1 VRVSRISRRGSLVGG
16 AKPRVELAP
25 PYEYTLGQ
33 EACELAKRAGLVPDP
48 WQADAVNLMLACR
61 ADGKWACYEYGE
73 IVARQNG
80 KGSILEIR
88 ALAGFLLLGESLI
101 MWSAH
106 EYKTSMEAFRR
117 CRTLLRRLGK
127 QVNPNNENLWDIDGV
142 LVKFVNTNGEEGFER
157 LDTEARIKFV
167 ARSKGSGRG
176 FSGDLV
182 IIDESFAFTA
192 EQQDALMPAM
202 AARPNAQIIY
212 TSSPPLNGESGEVM
226 FNLKRRADAG
236 GDDSL
241 GWRDWGIAGDLD
253 SLDEIDLDDRRLW
266 AASNPALGM
275 RLTEET
281 ILRERRAM
289 GNAGFARERLC
300 IWPKISQGNAV
311 IDPAVWARLADASSE
326 RDRESGVAIGIDV
339 SPLRDYTAV
348 CVYGLRADGLGHT
361 QLADYRPGAKW
372 LVPRLVELRE
382 ALGPISIAMGRG
394 TFAFLETLL
403 DKHDFH
409 RPEDPEAPQPG
420 DLAVTNAVDMAAAA
434 GQLLEAVREESF
446 RVVPNRH
453 LDVAVALAKTR
464 STGETIAWTVK
475 GVEGDISPL
484 VAMTLARWSY
494 VTRSHLLEG
503 SQYDVLQS
511 IF

>member
-1 VRVSRISRRGSLVGG
+1 MSPTSVRGSLRGA

-25 PYEYTLGQ
+25 PYEYTLGP

-48 WQADAVNLMLACR
+48 WQADAIDLMLACR

-88 ALAGFLLLGESLI
+88 VLAGFLLLGEQLI

-117 CRTLLRRLGK
+117 MRTLIRRLGR

-142 LVKFVNTNGEEGFER
+142 LIKIVNTNGEEGFER
-157 LDTEARIKFV
+157 TDTEARIKFV

-182 IIDESFAFTA
+182 IIDESFAFTL

-202 AARPNAQIIY
+202 AARPNAQIVY
-212 TSSPPLNGESGEVM
+212 TSSPPLNGVTGEVM

-241 GWRDWGIAGDLD
+241 GWRDWGVAGDLD
-253 SLDEIDLDDRRLW
+253 HLEDIDLDDRSLW

-281 ILRERRAM
+281 ILRERRSM
-289 GNAGFARERLC
+289 GAAGFARERLC
-300 IWPKISQGNAV
+300 IWPQISRGNLV
-311 IDPAVWARLADASSE
+311 IDPAVWVRLADEDSRRTGA
-326 RDRESGVAIGIDV
+326 VAIGVDL
-339 SPLRDYTAV
+339 SPLRDYAAV
-348 CVYGLRADGLGHT
+348 GVYGLREDGLGHF
-361 QLADYRPGAKW
+361 QLADYRPGTKW

-382 ALGPISIAMGRG
+382 ALEPVTVAMGRA
-394 TFAFLETLL
+394 THAFLKIGLEEAGFTLPETA
-403 DKHDFH
+403 D
-409 RPEDPEAPQPG
+409 DPEVG
-420 DLAVTNAVDMAAAA
+420 DLAVTGPVDMAAAT
-434 GQLLEAVREESF
+434 GQILEAVREESF
-446 RVVPNRH
+446 RYVPARH
-453 LDVAVALAKTR
+453 LDLAVAGAKTR
-464 STGETIAWTVK
+464 QTGDTIAWTAK
-475 GVEGDISPL
+475 GAEVDTSPL
-484 VAMTLARWSY
+484 VAMTVARWSY
-494 VTRSHLLEG
+494 GARSHLLAEQTYDLLG
-503 SQYDVLQS
+503 SV
-511 IF
+511 F

>member
-1 VRVSRISRRGSLVGG
+1 MSRISQRGSLKG
-16 AKPRVELAP
+16 ARRPRVELAP
-25 PYEYTLGQ
+25 PFAYSLGA
-33 EACELAKRAGLVPDP
+33 EALELAERAGLVADP
-48 WQADAVNLMLACR
+48 WQADAVHLMLACR
-61 ADGKWACYEYGE
+61 EDGQWACYEYGE

-88 ALAGFLLLGESLI
+88 ALAGFLLLGEQTI

-117 CRTLLRRLGK
+117 CRTLLRRLGT
-127 QVNPNNENLWDIDGV
+127 QVGNNENLFEIDGV
-142 LVKFVNTNGEEGFER
+142 RVKISNTNGEESFER

-182 IIDESFAFTA
+182 IIDESFAFTV

-212 TSSPPLNGESGEVM
+212 TSSPPLDGVSGEVM

-241 GWRDWGIAGDLD
+241 GWRDWGVDGDLD
-253 SLDEIDLDDRRLW
+253 HLDGIDLDDRRLW
-266 AASNPALGM
+266 AASNPALGT
-275 RLTEET
+275 RLTAET

-289 GNAGFARERLC
+289 GARGFARERLC
-300 IWPKISQGNAV
+300 IWPRLSQGNVV
-311 IDPAVWARLADASSE
+311 IDPAAWARLADAGSV
-326 RDRESGVAIGIDV
+326 RDRESGVAVGVDV
-339 SPLRDYTAV
+339 SPLRDYAAV
-348 CVYGLRADGLGHT
+348 SVYGVRADGLGHT
-361 QLADYRPGAKW
+361 QMADYRPGTKW
-372 LVPRLVELRE
+372 LVPRLVELRD
-382 ALGPISIAMGRG
+382 ALGPVAVAMGRG
-394 TFAFLETLL
+394 TFAFLETALS
-403 DKHDFH
+403 KAGFE
-409 RPEDPEAPQPG
+409 RPEDPEAPGAG

-446 RVVPNRH
+446 RVVPSQH
-453 LDVAVALAKTR
+453 LEAAVASAKTR
-464 STGETIAWTVK
+464 QTGETIAWTVK

-484 VAMTLARWSY
+484 VAMTLARWSF
-494 VTRSHLLEG
+494 VTRSHLLDAAA
-503 SQYDVLQS
+503 YDVLES

>member
-1 VRVSRISRRGSLVGG
+1 MSRTSRRESLKG
-16 AKPRVELAP
+16 ARRPRVELSP
-25 PYEYTLGQ
+25 PYEYTLGP
-33 EACELAKRAGLVPDP
+33 EACELAKRAGLVADP

-61 ADGKWACYEYGE
+61 DDGKWACYEYGE

-88 ALAGFLLLGESLI
+88 ALAGFLLLGEQLI

-127 QVNPNNENLWDIDGV
+127 QVSPNNENLWDVDGV
-142 LVKFVNTNGEEGFER
+142 LIKIVNTNGEEGFER

-253 SLDEIDLDDRRLW
+253 HLDDLDLDDRSLW

-281 ILRERRAM
+281 ILRERRSM

-300 IWPKISQGNAV
+300 IWPRISQGNV
-311 IDPAVWARLADASSE
+311 IVDPAAWARMADADSQ
-326 RDRESGVAIGIDV
+326 RDREAGVAIGLDV
-339 SPLRDYTAV
+339 SPLRDYSAI
-348 CVYGLRADGLGHT
+348 CVYGVRADGLGHV
-361 QLADYRPGAKW
+361 QLADYRPGTKW
-372 LVPRLVELRE
+372 IVPRLIELRE
-382 ALGPISIAMGRG
+382 ALEPVAISMGRG
-394 TFAFLETLL
+394 TFAFLETAL
-403 DKHDFH
+403 DKADFR
-409 RPEDPEAPQPG
+409 RPEDAEAPASG
-420 DLAVTNAVDMAAAA
+420 DLAVTNAVDMAAAT

-446 RVVPNRH
+446 CYLRSPH
-453 LDVAVALAKTR
+453 LDSAVASAKTR

-494 VTRSHLLEG
+494 MTRSHLLEG
-503 SQYDVLQS
+503 SQYDVLES
-511 IF
+511 VF

>member
-1 VRVSRISRRGSLVGG
+1 VSRTSRRESLKG
-16 AKPRVELAP
+16 ASKPRVELAP
-25 PYEYTLGQ
+25 PYEYTLGP
-33 EACELAKRAGLVPDP
+33 EACELAKQAGLVADP

-61 ADGKWACYEYGE
+61 DDGKWACYEYGE

-88 ALAGFLLLGESLI
+88 ALAGFLLLGEQLI

-127 QVNPNNENLWDIDGV
+127 QVNPNNENLWDVDGV
-142 LVKFVNTNGEEGFER
+142 LVKVVNTNGEEGFER

-241 GWRDWGIAGDLD
+241 GWRDWGIEGDLD
-253 SLDEIDLDDRRLW
+253 HLDDLDLDDRSLW

-281 ILRERRAM
+281 ILRERRSM

-300 IWPKISQGNAV
+300 IWPKISQGNTV
-311 IDPAVWARLADASSE
+311 VDPAAWARLTDGGSQ
-326 RDRESGVAIGIDV
+326 RDREGGVALGIDI
-339 SPLRDYTAV
+339 SPLRDYAAV
-348 CVYGLRADGLGHT
+348 CVYGLREDGLGHV
-361 QLADYRPGAKW
+361 QLADYRPGTKW
-372 LVPRLVELRE
+372 LIPRLVELRE
-382 ALGPISIAMGRG
+382 ALEPVALAMGRG
-394 TFAFLETLL
+394 TFAFLETAL
-403 DKHDFH
+403 DKAGFQ
-409 RPEDPEAPQPG
+409 RPEDLEAPEPG

-453 LDVAVALAKTR
+453 LDVAVASAKTR
-464 STGETIAWTVK
+464 QTGETIAWTTK

-484 VAMTLARWSY
+484 VAMTLARWSF

-503 SQYDVLQS
+503 NHYDVLQS

>member
-1 VRVSRISRRGSLVGG
+1 MLVSRTSRRESLKG
-16 AKPRVELAP
+16 ALRPRVELSP
-25 PYEYTLGQ
+25 PYEYSLGA
-33 EACELAKRAGLVPDP
+33 EACELARQAGLVADP

-61 ADGKWACYEYGE
+61 EDGKWACYEYGE

-88 ALAGFLLLGESLI
+88 ALAGFLLLGEQLI

-127 QVNPNNENLWDIDGV
+127 QVNPNNENLWDVDGV
-142 LVKFVNTNGEEGFER
+142 IVKVVNTNGEEGFER

-241 GWRDWGIAGDLD
+241 GWRDWGVAGDLD
-253 SLDEIDLDDRRLW
+253 SLDEIDLDDRTLW

-281 ILRERRAM
+281 ILRERRSM

-300 IWPKISQGNAV
+300 IWPKVSQGNAV
-311 IDPAVWARLADASSE
+311 IDPAVWARLMDGRSQ
-326 RDRESGVAIGIDV
+326 RDRDAGVSVGIDI
-339 SPLRDYTAV
+339 SPLRDYAAV
-348 CVYGLRADGLGHT
+348 CVYGLREDGLGHT
-361 QLADYRPGAKW
+361 QVADYRPGTKW
-372 LVPRLVELRE
+372 LLPRLVELRDT
-382 ALGPISIAMGRG
+382 LGPVALAMGRG
-394 TFAFLETLL
+394 TFAFLETAL
-403 DKHDFH
+403 DKAGFQ
-409 RPEDPEAPQPG
+409 RPDDLEAPEAG
-420 DLAVTNAVDMAAAA
+420 DLAVTSAVDMAAAA
-434 GQLLEAVREESF
+434 GQLLEAVREENF

-453 LDVAVALAKTR
+453 LDVAVASAKTR
-464 STGETIAWTVK
+464 QTGETIAWTAK
-475 GVEGDISPL
+475 GVEGDISLL

-511 IF
+511 VF